1 MSVSSNGSCISVSI
15 NGQEEVPLDD
25 AINSTFTSLQKHLNE
40 SQNNLRMLGT
50 LLERDDLE
58 FRDGVNYSDKIDDDV
73 DSMVALFKDLKSVVK
88 QIVGRPSEEQDKEWM
103 RLHLAERKIQ
113 MLQKKNKA
121 KVDTVAEE

>member
-15 NGQEEVPLDD
+15 NGQEVLLDD
-25 AINSTFTSLQKHLNE
+25 AINQTFMSLQRHLNE

-73 DSMVALFKDLKSVVK
+73 DEMVALFKDLKKITK
-88 QIVGRPSEEQDKEWM
+88 QLIGRPSEEQDKEWF
-103 RLHLAERKIQ
+103 RLHLAERKVEL
-113 MLQKKNKA
+113 LQKKNKA